1 MQLGLGLWGGPYEC
15 LHTLTQSPLGLLVFS
30 LFPLLRVSDLSDILG
45 ALLAY
50 PLGNQECISFRNL
63 QE

>member
-1 MQLGLGLWGGPYEC
+1 MNVC
-15 LHTLTQSPLGLLVFS
+15 ILTQPPLGLLKVFL
-30 LFPLLRVSDLSDILG
+30 LFPLLRVSDLSDILK

-50 PLGNQECISFRNL
+50 PLENQECISFRNL